1 MKYKDVIDEAREEIE
16 EDKRVMAKEEI
27 KERLLEID
35 LAESTL
41 KEMRTQLEG
50 MLDDDI
56 R

>member
-1 MKYKDVIDEAREEIE
+1 MKYNDVIDEAKEEIREE
-16 EDKRVMAKEEI
+16 RLQLAKEEI
-27 KERLLEID
+27 KERLREID

-41 KEMRTQLEG
+41 KEMRAQLEG